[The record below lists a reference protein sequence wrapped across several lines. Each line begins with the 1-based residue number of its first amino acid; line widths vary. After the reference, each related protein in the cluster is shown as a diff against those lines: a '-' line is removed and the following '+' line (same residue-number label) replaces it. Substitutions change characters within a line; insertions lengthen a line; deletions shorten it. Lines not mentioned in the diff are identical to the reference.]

1 MFASSCAD
9 GKSAIFRHAAL
20 WFHFQF
26 KMSKRCNCGLQ
37 QEFTGKMASL
47 RVHVFICVAFCIV
60 THACG
65 AQVEDNEF
73 AEFEEDE
80 LAEGYGEQTDESFQ
94 GVDEKDAME
103 EVEDDNPEEREE
115 AQKEEDDEEAEVEVE
130 DEYEY
135 EEDEEFEDGSM
146 GLRKKGG
153 RAEDIKLSPAD
164 VQTTHRVEEYITE
177 VLVAV
182 GLSVYLLNYIYGRSK
197 NAQFAQAW

>member
-1 MFASSCAD
+1 MQLSGSTFSSND
-9 GKSAIFRHAAL
+9 L
-20 WFHFQF
+20 
-26 KMSKRCNCGLQ
+26 MLQ
-37 QEFTGKMASL
+37 LQEFTGKMASL
-47 RVHVFICVAFCIV
+47 RVHVFILVAFCLV
-60 THACG
+60 TYTCG

-80 LAEGYGEQTDESFQ
+80 IVEGYGERMDESFQ
-94 GVDEKDAME
+94 GVDEKDAMDG
-103 EVEDDNPEEREE
+103 VAYDNDPEERED
-115 AQKEEDDEEAEVEVE
+115 AQEEDDEEAEVEVE

-135 EEDEEFEDGSM
+135 EEDEFEDGST

-153 RAEDIKLSPAD
+153 RAEDIKLSSAD

-182 GLSVYLLNYIYGRSK
+182 GLSVYLLNYIYGRNK

>member
-1 MFASSCAD
+1 
-9 GKSAIFRHAAL
+9 
-20 WFHFQF
+20 
-26 KMSKRCNCGLQ
+26 MSKRCNCGLQ